1 MYRTHS
7 HFNDDLRIRLLT
19 GRKICSESHS
29 APKFYFYKSISPILN
44 LYSSNIRGIL
54 RVKGR
59 FNFIAFKNND
69 RFGLTEVIRNAK
81 NRVFSSQAI
90 LFE

>member
-1 MYRTHS
+1 M
-7 HFNDDLRIRLLT
+7 
-19 GRKICSESHS
+19 
-29 APKFYFYKSISPILN
+29 PKLYFYKSISPILN
-44 LYSSNIRGIL
+44 SYSSNIRGIL
-54 RVKGR
+54 RVKWR

-69 RFGLTEVIRNAK
+69 RFGLTEFIRNAE